1 MVQKVSAKLTEMMN
15 QALAAELQ
23 AIVQYQ
29 WHHVMIKGMHSAE
42 LSGVF
47 KKASMVEM
55 RHAEQI
61 AERVNYFDVS
71 PTIKPN
77 PIAVGGDALTMIRAD
92 IKAEEEAI
100 ALYKTIIKQ
109 AASEGDETTR
119 LLFEEILSEEED
131 HHDTF
136 TTLLG

>member
-1 MVQKVSAKLTEMMN
+1 MVQKASAKLTEMMN

-23 AIVQYQ
+23 AIIQYQ

-42 LSGVF
+42 LSEVF

-55 RHAEQI
+55 RHAEEI
-61 AERVNYFDVS
+61 AERLNYFDVA

-77 PIAVGGDALTMIRAD
+77 PIAVGGDAPTMIRAD
-92 IKAEEEAI
+92 IKAEEDAI
-100 ALYKTIIKQ
+100 TLYKTIIKQ

-119 LLFEEILSEEED
+119 LLLEEILSEEED

>member
-1 MVQKVSAKLTEMMN
+1 MVQKASTKLSEMMN

-29 WHHVMIKGMHSAE
+29 WHHVMVKGMNASE
-42 LSGVF
+42 LSEAF
-47 KKASMVEM
+47 AKASMSEM
-55 RHAEQI
+55 KHADKI
-61 AERVNYFDVS
+61 AERLNYFNVV

-77 PIAVGGDALTMIRAD
+77 PIAVGGDAHQMMKAD
-92 IKAEEEAI
+92 IKAEEDAI
-100 ALYKTIIKQ
+100 ILYKDIIKQ

-119 LLFEEILSEEED
+119 LLFEEILSEEVD

>member
-1 MVQKVSAKLTEMMN
+1 MVQKASAKLTEMMN

-23 AIVQYQ
+23 AIIQYQ

-42 LSGVF
+42 LSEVF

-55 RHAEQI
+55 RHAEEI
-61 AERVNYFDVS
+61 AERLNYFDVA

-77 PIAVGGDALTMIRAD
+77 PIAVGGDAPTMIRAD
-92 IKAEEEAI
+92 IKAEEDAI
-100 ALYKTIIKQ
+100 TLYKTIIKQ

>member
-1 MVQKVSAKLTEMMN
+1 MVQKASTKLTEMMN

-29 WHHVMIKGMHSAE
+29 WHHVMVKGMNASE
-42 LSGVF
+42 LSGAF
-47 KKASMVEM
+47 EKASMSEM
-55 RHAEQI
+55 KHAERI
-61 AERVNYFDVS
+61 AERLNYFNVV
-71 PTIKPN
+71 PTVKPN
-77 PIAVGGDALTMIRAD
+77 PIAVGGDARQMMKAD

-100 ALYKTIIKQ
+100 TLYKEIIKQ
-109 AASEGDETTR
+109 AASDGDETTR